1 MSLKIY
7 YANKAEN
14 DIYEFKVEAY
24 TLGRTHVHILVRGE
38 PMLTAIYSEA
48 R

>member
-1 MSLKIY
+1 MPVKQKMIYMSSRLR
-7 YANKAEN
+7 
-14 DIYEFKVEAY
+14 Y

-38 PMLTAIYSEA
+38 PMLTALYSEA